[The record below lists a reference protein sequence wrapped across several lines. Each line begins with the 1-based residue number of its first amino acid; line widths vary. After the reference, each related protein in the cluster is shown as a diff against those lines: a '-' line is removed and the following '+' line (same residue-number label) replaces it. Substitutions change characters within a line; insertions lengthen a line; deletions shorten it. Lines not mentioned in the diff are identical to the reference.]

1 MISLHN
7 ITKTFG
13 NVTALD
19 GIDLAIDSG
28 RTTVIMGPSGSGKS
42 TLLRCL
48 NLLEWPDAG
57 KLVIDDA
64 ELTFP
69 TNATRAQISAIR
81 AKSAMVFQQFNLFP
95 HLTVLKNVTLS
106 PALHGESSASAE
118 RRARELLA
126 RVGVEEMADRYP
138 MQLSGGQQQRVAIAR
153 SLAITP
159 DYLLCDEPTSAL
171 DPELAAEV
179 SKVLRELAAQ
189 NQSMVVVTHDM
200 NFARRVAD
208 HAVFL
213 LDGHIYYDGDPKGF
227 FESPD
232 PRIQQ
237 FLAVYGG

>member
-138 MQLSGGQQQRVAIAR
+138 MQLSDGQRTGNSNA
-153 SLAITP
+153 
-159 DYLLCDEPTSAL
+159 LLLLPVRWPSPRTTCCATSRPRPSIRNL
-171 DPELAAEV
+171 PRKYRRYYV
-179 SKVLRELAAQ
+179 SWRPR
-189 NQSMVVVTHDM
+189 T
-200 NFARRVAD
+200 
-208 HAVFL
+208 
-213 LDGHIYYDGDPKGF
+213 
-227 FESPD
+227 SPWWW
-232 PRIQQ
+232 
-237 FLAVYGG
+237 